1 MSDGFRATVLT
12 TALRNWLT
20 ALPRWGYTQ
29 ADELNELLQTH
40 ARLVGKSHLPVEA
53 LGHERQFQALL
64 EEGLTL
70 ESIPHPAKRGLRW
83 EALAQNAT
91 PVVHELLSAAGTP
104 EVTKEQFHSHGRE
117 LIDKG
122 CYHGLA
128 HIAQKLPDD
137 FAKTT
142 KQSPRLVIFFIMDQW
157 SKAPGKSAPNRKE
170 MLAVLYDSGVEKEE
184 LKELAVKMRMAEGNL
199 ALLLRAIDTGYE
211 DYLQR
216 KLSPAPLKRS
226 THRL

>member
-1 MSDGFRATVLT
+1 MSDAFRATVLT

-40 ARLVGKSHLPVEA
+40 AKLVGKSHLPVEA

-70 ESIPHPAKRGLRW
+70 ESIPSPSKRGLRW

-91 PVVHELLSAAGTP
+91 PVVHDLLSQAGVP
-104 EVTKEQFHSHGRE
+104 EVTKEQFTSHGRE

-122 CYHGLA
+122 CHHALA
-128 HIAQKLPDD
+128 HIAQKLPDN
-137 FAKTT
+137 FAAVT
-142 KQSPRLVIFFIMDQW
+142 KKSPRLVNLFIMDQW
-157 SKAPGKSAPNRKE
+157 DKAPGKSAPNRKE

-184 LKELAVKMRMAEGNL
+184 LKEVAVKMRMAEGNR
-199 ALLLRAIDTGYE
+199 ALLLKAIDTGYE